1 MSSDGRRALE
11 AELDGHPPDGLHTLE
26 DRDLTDLADRL
37 REAKQ
42 RQSRAL
48 EVGIDDALEIVPR
61 LVRGPVRRILF
72 G

>member
-1 MSSDGRRALE
+1 MSIPARRRLE
-11 AELDGHPPDGLHTLE
+11 EELDMRLPEGLGALTDGE
-26 DRDLTDLADRL
+26 LTDLADRVL
-37 REAKQ
+37 EAKQ
-42 RQSRAL
+42 RQSLAL